1 MKSLYDQYPDEWKKV
16 EADGKFNL
24 AEMARHFT
32 DTQSMNDALGYL
44 DAVKNWIGGRNR
56 ASGQSDRKAAEWLK
70 NRVDITPVAIPDQRA
85 GALLLVACPP
95 GSDAKVAKVL
105 AFLGCE
111 VTEC

>member
-1 MKSLYDQYPDEWKKV
+1 MKSLNDQYPDAWKKV
-16 EADGKFNL
+16 EADGKFSL
-24 AEMARHFT
+24 AEMAKHFT
-32 DTQSMNDALGYL
+32 DADSMNDALGYL

-56 ASGQSDRKAAEWLK
+56 ASGQSDRKAAAWLK
-70 NRVDITPVAIPDQRA
+70 NRLDITPVAPPSPKS

-95 GSDAKVAKVL
+95 GTDAKVAKVL